1 VQSMT
6 ETIKT
11 TFQHTFRTGNVL
23 WDTVINSFI
32 IMFVGY
38 ITTWIGYVMGSFS
51 LQGIKNGLMFQFGF
65 RKQSIRITGMIT
77 RTGDKHWPTFSPRF
91 KAVLFQIKKLKLA
104 DSKINGLK
112 EIKIDNETDFFVH
125 QSLYFQFCPDVFA
138 HFWGCENIK
147 SGQTGSAYTEEE
159 FTIEIYSWKRNLQEL
174 KDLLEAWEV
183 EYKTSFVKQHIQ
195 LSGKV
200 EKDKSG
206 YGIQSFEFSERFF
219 AVLHKICNLD
229 HGDIAPDLVELHLKE
244 PGRPNPFANNPETP
258 EHKRKEVSRLVP
270 KQFKFDKN
278 LSGDIDWYQDK
289 ENKATT
295 IYTISIHSTMLSST
309 EMSSI
314 ISTWEKEYED
324 FKFCQNGLRFY
335 SYNPVSGSD
344 GDDYNEFSFES
355 SKTFD
360 NVFFPE
366 KEKIVSRLEFFLDNE
381 TWYAERGVPYT
392 LGFLLHGLPGSGKTS
407 TIKAMANLTQRHIE
421 SVPLKNIKSI
431 DDLYKVFYG
440 PTINKKVIPVNKRI
454 YVLEDIDAASLKD
467 TVKKRD
473 SFQISK
479 EEDGGSDSGIE
490 TPKSVDKEK
499 DSNNGIFIVK
509 ESEEKKLTLADLL
522 EVFDGVME
530 MKGRIMVITTNH
542 PEKLDP
548 ALIRPGRVD
557 VNVQFGHCQP
567 DDVLDIFNNFY
578 GSGQLPPEFDLTK
591 IGRDQWTAA
600 EVIQVFL
607 DNLTNP
613 ARGLEILSSHKD
625 GEEQKI

>member
-1 VQSMT
+1 MDDPMQSLT

-23 WDTVINSFI
+23 WDTVINYII

-38 ITTWIGYVMGSFS
+38 VTIQLGFIMGSFS
-51 LQGIKNGLMFQFGF
+51 LKGIKNGLLFQFGF

-91 KAVLFQIKKLKLA
+91 KAVLFRIKKLELSE
-104 DSKINGLK
+104 SKINGLK
-112 EIKIDNETDFFVH
+112 EIKIDNDTDFFVH
-125 QSLYFQFCPDVFA
+125 QSLYFKFCLDVFA
-138 HFWGCENIK
+138 HFWGCENMK
-147 SGQTGSAYTEEE
+147 SGQSGSAYTEEV
-159 FTIEIYSWKRNLQEL
+159 FTIEIYSWKKNLQEL
-174 KDLLEAWEV
+174 KDLLEVWEV
-183 EYKTSFVKQHIQ
+183 EYKTSFVKHTIK
-195 LSGKV
+195 LTGKV
-200 EKDKSG
+200 EKDTSG

-219 AVLHKICNLD
+219 AVLHKISNLD

-244 PGRPNPFANNPETP
+244 PGRSNPFENNPKTP
-258 EHKRKEVSRLVP
+258 KHKRKEVSRLVP

-278 LSGDIDWYQDK
+278 LSGEIDWYQDR
-289 ENKATT
+289 EATT
-295 IYTISIHSTMLSST
+295 IYTILIHSTMLSSM
-309 EMSSI
+309 EISAI

-335 SYNPVSGSD
+335 SYNPVADSD

-355 SKTFD
+355 SKKFD

-366 KEKIVSRLEFFLDNE
+366 KEKIVSRLEFFLENE

-407 TIKAMANLTQRHIE
+407 TIKAMANLTQRHIV

-431 DDLYKVFYG
+431 DDLYRIFYG
-440 PTINKKVIPVNKRI
+440 PTINKKHIPVNKRI

-467 TVKKRD
+467 TVKNRD
-473 SFQISK
+473 SFQINK
-479 EEDGGSDSGIE
+479 EEDRESDSGIE
-490 TPKSVDKEK
+490 TPKSVGKGK
-499 DSNNGIFIVK
+499 DNGIFIVK
-509 ESEEKKLTLADLL
+509 EDEEKKLTLADLL

-548 ALIRPGRVD
+548 AIIRPGRVD
-557 VNVQFGHCQP
+557 VNIQFGHCQP
-567 DDVLDIFNNFY
+567 DDVLDIFKNFY
-578 GSGQLPPEFDLTK
+578 GSGQLPPDFDLTK

-607 DNLTNP
+607 DNLANP
-613 ARGLEILSSHKD
+613 ARGLQIISSQKD
-625 GEEQKI
+625 EE